1 MKTYETQPGPT
12 DWLVAGGIVGLLLM
26 TLAES
31 GAVFFIAG
39 ALLSVG
45 SMLTVM
51 FILPKV
57 WDQ

>member
-31 GAVFFIAG
+31 GVIFFAVG
-39 ALLSVG
+39 ASLSVG
-45 SMLTVM
+45 AMFAAM
-51 FILPKV
+51 FILPRM
-57 WDQ
+57 WD